1 MLCLPFF
8 APWREQ
14 ERVRVLTEGHNMSL
28 DEPIPNFLLTYFCD
42 NCEILWQDRYDST
55 PDSQCPM
62 CHVKNK
68 SPFTQDGWWS
78 WKHILDKEVKKER
91 EDRTDYTDNTQ
102 PFKL

>member
-55 PDSQCPM
+55 PDAR
-62 CHVKNK
+62 CHICRTYWR
-68 SPFTQDGWWS
+68 PFTQDGEVS
-78 WKHILDKEVKKER
+78 WETILDKEVKKR
-91 EDRTDYTDNTQ
+91 NGRQKSNNKRLTTND
-102 PFKL
+102 K